1 MHKKIDIRQEMMQKK
16 DEAIKRFLRR
26 FLGSQNEGLSQFLEH
41 TSSIKSLPKKAVLFL
56 QGQSGSDIYFVLKGS
71 VRLFRTREDGSE
83 FVVHF
88 VRENEVFAELL
99 PFLGGRYP
107 VSAQAL
113 EPLELLTIHANT
125 FEVLLAKDPKLCLKI
140 IAALTARIQGFL
152 RTMENLA
159 TPETKN
165 RLLVYLKDLSDRRAS
180 SRIRLPAPKHDI
192 ALLLGTTPETL
203 SRLLKKLEDE
213 GKIKVWAREIELIR
227 GA

>member
-1 MHKKIDIRQEMMQKK
+1 MHKKIDIRQEIMQKK
-16 DEAIKRFLRR
+16 DEAIKRFLGG
-26 FLGSQNEGLSQFLEH
+26 FLGSQDKELLAVLEH
-41 TSSIKSLPKKAVLFL
+41 ASSIKNVPKKAILFVE
-56 QGQSGSDIYFVLKGS
+56 GQPGSDIYFMLEGS
-71 VRLFRTREDGSE
+71 VRLFRTRQDGSE

-159 TPETKN
+159 TPEVKH
-165 RLLVYLKDLSDRRAS
+165 RLLAYLKDLSDRRAS
-180 SRIRLPAPKHDI
+180 NRIRLPAPKHDI

-203 SRLLKKLEDE
+203 SRLFKKLEEE
-213 GKIKVWAREIELIR
+213 GMVKMKGREIELTR
-227 GA
+227 G

>member
-1 MHKKIDIRQEMMQKK
+1 M
-16 DEAIKRFLRR
+16 AV
-26 FLGSQNEGLSQFLEH
+26 LEH
-41 TSSIKSLPKKAVLFL
+41 ASSIKNVPKKTILFVE
-56 QGQSGSDIYFVLKGS
+56 GQPGSDIYFMLEGS
-71 VRLFRTREDGSE
+71 VRLFRTRQDGSE

-159 TPETKN
+159 TPEVKH
-165 RLLVYLKDLSDRRAS
+165 RLLAYLKGLSERRAS
-180 SRIRLPAPKHDI
+180 NHIRLPAPKHDI

-203 SRLLKKLEDE
+203 SRLFKKLEEE
-213 GKIKVWAREIELIR
+213 GMVKVKGREIELIR
-227 GA
+227 E

>member
-1 MHKKIDIRQEMMQKK
+1 MQKK
-16 DEAIKRFLRR
+16 DEAIKRFLGG
-26 FLGSQNEGLSQFLEH
+26 FLGSQDKELLAVLEH
-41 TSSIKSLPKKAVLFL
+41 ASSIKNVPKKTILFVE
-56 QGQSGSDIYFVLKGS
+56 GQHGSDIYFMLEGS
-71 VRLFRTREDGSE
+71 VRLFRTRQDGSE

-140 IAALTARIQGFL
+140 IVALTARIHGFL

-159 TPETKN
+159 TPEVKH
-165 RLLVYLKDLSDRRAS
+165 RLLSYLKDLSDRRAS
-180 SRIRLPAPKHDI
+180 NRIRLPAPKHDI

-203 SRLLKKLEDE
+203 SRLFKKLEEE
-213 GKIKVWAREIELIR
+213 GMVKVKGREIELTR
-227 GA
+227 G

>member
-1 MHKKIDIRQEMMQKK
+1 MQKK
-16 DEAIKRFLRR
+16 DEAIKRFLGG
-26 FLGSQNEGLSQFLEH
+26 FLGSQDKELLAVLEH
-41 TSSIKSLPKKAVLFL
+41 ASSIKNVPKKTILFVE
-56 QGQSGSDIYFVLKGS
+56 GQPGSDIYFMLEGS
-71 VRLFRTREDGSE
+71 VRLFRTRQDGSE

-159 TPETKN
+159 TPEVKH
-165 RLLVYLKDLSDRRAS
+165 RLLAYLKDLSDRRAS

-203 SRLLKKLEDE
+203 SRLFKKLEEE
-213 GKIKVWAREIELIR
+213 GMVKVKGREIELTER
-227 GA
+227 

>member
-1 MHKKIDIRQEMMQKK
+1 MHKKIDIRQEIMQKK
-16 DEAIKRFLRR
+16 DEAIKRFLGG
-26 FLGSQNEGLSQFLEH
+26 FLGSQDKELLAVLEH
-41 TSSIKSLPKKAVLFL
+41 ASSIKNVPKKTILFVE
-56 QGQSGSDIYFVLKGS
+56 GQHGSDIYFMLEGS
-71 VRLFRTREDGSE
+71 VRLFRTRQDGSE

-159 TPETKN
+159 TPEVKH
-165 RLLVYLKDLSDRRAS
+165 RLLSYLKDLSDRRAS
-180 SRIRLPAPKHDI
+180 NRIRLPAPKHDI

-203 SRLLKKLEDE
+203 SRLFKKLEEE
-213 GKIKVWAREIELIR
+213 GMVKMKGREIELTR
-227 GA
+227 G